1 MPYKFSGPLST
12 RFALLIPTY
21 TESHGVRTPA
31 YPDAKDV
38 PKALHF
44 NGSFRTFGGSERNV
58 NGLYV
63 IEDTGTVETWYRPDI
78 KADCHIAILPE
89 GDEYEILG
97 SPEDIDRRHQYL
109 VLKVRRVAGGA

>member
-1 MPYKFSGPLST
+1 MPYKFSGPLTT

-31 YPDAKDV
+31 YPNPTDV
-38 PKALHF
+38 PGSLRF
-44 NGSFRTFGGSERNV
+44 NGSFRTFGGTERNV

-109 VLKVRRVAGGA
+109 VFKVRRVAGGA